1 MKKKKLSKK
10 EKEKLS
16 IKSIKKMKDRMPTLK
31 INKSFFF
38 EKKRDSDEK
47 MKDAREIEII
57 ILIC

>member
-1 MKKKKLSKK
+1 
-10 EKEKLS
+10 
-16 IKSIKKMKDRMPTLK
+16 MPTLK

-47 MKDAREIEII
+47 MKDAREIELI